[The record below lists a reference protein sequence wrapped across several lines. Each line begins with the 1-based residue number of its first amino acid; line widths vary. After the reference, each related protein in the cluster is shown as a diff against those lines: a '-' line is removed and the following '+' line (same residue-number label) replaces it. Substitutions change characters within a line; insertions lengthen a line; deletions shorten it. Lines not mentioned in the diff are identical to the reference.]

1 MTNERLV
8 ENFESFN
15 VKSEILTTA
24 APEPESFIPSTYY
37 DSENFISKNDHYVL
51 SYDFGYELNDILY
64 PTKSSSTVESQIDST
79 PQNQV
84 VKDDRLYALGIFWL
98 FFDVLFLGTFS

>member
-15 VKSEILTTA
+15 VKSEISTTA

-64 PTKSSSTVESQIDST
+64 PTKSASTVESQIDST

-84 VKDDRLYALGIFWL
+84 EKDDRLYALGIFL
-98 FFDVLFLGTFS
+98 TFFEVLFLGTFS